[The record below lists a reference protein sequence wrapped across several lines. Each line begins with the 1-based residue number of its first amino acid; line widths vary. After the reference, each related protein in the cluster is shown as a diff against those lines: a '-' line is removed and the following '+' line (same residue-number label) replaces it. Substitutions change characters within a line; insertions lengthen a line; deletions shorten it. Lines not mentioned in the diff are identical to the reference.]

1 MDVAALSPSV
11 ASLTPTF
18 DRSGSSTQPAK
29 TEKVGAAGKTDQT
42 QTNAAQQ
49 AEVRELQK
57 RDREV
62 RAHESAHVAAGGS
75 YVRGGASFQ
84 FVTGPDGRLYATG
97 GEVSIDTSSI
107 PDDPE
112 ATILKMQTVRRAALA
127 PAQPSSQD
135 RSVAASAS
143 QAEAQAQMELT
154 RARLTSGETPP
165 PGSLINDY
173 A

>member
-1 MDVAALSPSV
+1 MDVAALSPSAV
-11 ASLTPTF
+11 SPTPSF
-18 DRSGSSTQPAK
+18 DRAGSSAQPAK
-29 TEKVGAAGKTDQT
+29 AEKADDQSQTDP
-42 QTNAAQQ
+42 AEQ

-75 YVRGGASFQ
+75 YVRGGTSFQ
-84 FVTGPDGRLYATG
+84 FVTGSDGRLYATG
-97 GEVSIDTSSI
+97 GEVSIDTASI

-135 RSVAASAS
+135 RSVAAAAS

-154 RARLTSGETPP
+154 RARLTGNEAPP